1 MTQTQVSVPT
11 ATPPA
16 FLNSVMKVMLRT
28 PGLQRVMGKSL
39 MLLTFTGR
47 RTGRQ
52 YTIPV
57 SYARVGDH
65 VLTVTKVFRHW
76 WKNFETNPGVRVR
89 LAGTVFPGTATAAIG
104 DESRFEQLRD
114 YLAERPVDAKA
125 YGVRIEGGRPVSED
139 VRALLPQVVL
149 VDISLDDLRA

>member
-11 ATPPA
+11 TTPPA
-16 FLNSVMKVMLRT
+16 FLNSAMKVMLRT
-28 PGLQRVMGKSL
+28 PGLQRLMGKAL

-47 RTGRQ
+47 RTGRE

-76 WKNFETNPGVRVR
+76 WKNFETTPEVRVR
-89 LAGTVFPGTATAAIG
+89 LAGKVYSGTATSGIG

-125 YGVRIEGGRPVSED
+125 YGVRIEGGRPVADD

-149 VDISLDDLRA
+149 VDIVLDDVTA

>member
-11 ATPPA
+11 TTPPA
-16 FLNSVMKVMLRT
+16 FLNKVVKVMLRT
-28 PGLQRVMGKSL
+28 PGLQRLLGKAL

-57 SYARVGDH
+57 SYARVGSH

-76 WKNFETNPGVRVR
+76 WKNFETHPDVQVR
-89 LAGTVFPGTATAAIG
+89 LAGKAYSARAIAGVG
-104 DESRFEQLRD
+104 DESRFEQLSE
-114 YLAERPVDAKA
+114 YLAERPMDAKA
-125 YGVRIEGGRPVSED
+125 YGVRIEDGRPVPAD
-139 VRALLPQVVL
+139 VRALLPQVVM
-149 VDISLDDLRA
+149 VDISLEPN